1 LSFSWWALIIDLLSI
16 ASSCGPTLSS
26 RFDDVA
32 KGMVGLEG
40 EEENAGGMWAIGS
53 IFLGLGYGRV
63 ILGEK

>member
-1 LSFSWWALIIDLLSI
+1 M
-16 ASSCGPTLSS
+16 
-26 RFDDVA
+26 A